1 MKRILVAFI
10 LISTIKVAASSQATF
25 PLPAVPDSL
34 RTIETRAAYVA
45 ENFWMNA
52 DLTNLTNESER
63 SRFEQS
69 FADFISILPIVS
81 DSVKRVAV
89 SNILAKTEGNE
100 KPLSLVLEIAEKYL
114 YYVDSPQKDIETFAL
129 FLENIIGDSNIN
141 SDLKTRPSFL
151 LSYIN
156 KNRVGHTASD
166 FSFESRNGG
175 QLSLYEIESPGNILL
190 MFYDP
195 ECDHCLEVMDY
206 MENNELFLDRARR
219 NNISIVAIYSG
230 ENKDLWLRTKDSL
243 PSDWMVGYDD
253 GSIENEDIYIIRS
266 MPALYLLDRNKTV
279 LAKEALIE
287 NICLIDE

>member
-1 MKRILVAFI
+1 MESKMKRIFIAFI
-10 LISTIKVAASSQATF
+10 LISIIKVAASSQATF

-89 SNILAKTEGNE
+89 SNILAKTEGKE

-129 FLENIIGDSNIN
+129 FLDNIIGDSNIN

-151 LSYIN
+151 SSPL
-156 KNRVGHTASD
+156 AS
-166 FSFESRNGG
+166 
-175 QLSLYEIESPGNILL
+175 
-190 MFYDP
+190 
-195 ECDHCLEVMDY
+195 
-206 MENNELFLDRARR
+206 
-219 NNISIVAIYSG
+219 
-230 ENKDLWLRTKDSL
+230 
-243 PSDWMVGYDD
+243 
-253 GSIENEDIYIIRS
+253 RS
-266 MPALYLLDRNKTV
+266 SSVPMA
-279 LAKEALIE
+279 
-287 NICLIDE
+287 